1 MNCLRRGVT
10 VKRKKINYYVV
21 SMLLAVFLVACNG
34 AKDTKNAETTT
45 GEQEVSGEMIQSEDS
60 SEGFKENEDNDDSGS
75 DKQDSIEQSG
85 STEET
90 KEQPTEEETFSQPE
104 IELIMVGDVL
114 LHDRLEACAK
124 QEDGSYRYEALFAP
138 MKDEIQAADLAI
150 VNQEVLIGGE
160 ELGITGYPCFN
171 APFTLGDALVDAG
184 FDVVCHATNHTMD
197 KQKRGLL
204 SCINFWKT
212 SYPDIAVLGMNE
224 TQEERDEIYIYE
236 QEGIKVAILNYTYG
250 TNGIKLPSDM
260 PFAVNLLDEE
270 KVVADI
276 KKAEE
281 LADFTIVC
289 PHWGTEYVL
298 KQTKEQERWAKI
310 FFDNGVDLVIGT
322 HPHVIEPVEM
332 MYDVTTGHKML
343 VYYSLGNFVN
353 WSGESRDGVA
363 NRFLG
368 GMAKVTISL
377 DEGGNPMIADYGVI
391 ATVTHV
397 ENKTNGVYTTRLSE
411 YTQELS
417 LTSEVIKQDDV
428 FSKEYLEGV
437 ADKVWG
443 DLWE

>member
-1 MNCLRRGVT
+1 M
-10 VKRKKINYYVV
+10 KKKYLSYYVV
-21 SMLLAVFLVACNG
+21 SLLLAVLLVACNG
-34 AKDTKNAETTT
+34 GNDNKRETTVR
-45 GEQEVSGEMIQSEDS
+45 EQEASGELAS
-60 SEGFKENEDNDDSGS
+60 SSNVA
-75 DKQDSIEQSG
+75 DKG
-85 STEET
+85 NTEESSNSKNDVIEGT
-90 KEQPTEEETFSQPE
+90 TEQPTEEETFSQPE

-124 QEDGSYRYEALFAP
+124 QEDGSYKYEFLFEP

-150 VNQEVLIGGE
+150 VNQEVLIGGA
-160 ELGITGYPCFN
+160 ELGISGYPCFN
-171 APFTLGDALVDAG
+171 ADFTLGDALVDAG

-212 SYPDIAVLGMNE
+212 SHPNIAVLGMNE
-224 TQEERDEIYIYE
+224 TQEEREEIYIYE
-236 QEGIKVAILNYTYG
+236 QEGVKIAILNYTYG
-250 TNGIKLPSDM
+250 TNGISLPSDM
-260 PFAVNLLDEE
+260 PFAVNLLDEA

-310 FFDNGVDLVIGT
+310 FFENGVDLVIGT

-343 VYYSLGNFVN
+343 IYYSLGNFVN
-353 WSGESRDGVA
+353 WSGESRAGVA

-368 GMAKVTISL
+368 GMARVKISL
-377 DEGGNPMIADYGVI
+377 DEGGNPIIADYGVV

-411 YTQELS
+411 YDQELS
-417 LTSEVIKQDDV
+417 LTSEVVKQDDV
-428 FSKEYLEGV
+428 FSKEYLEGI
-437 ADKVWG
+437 ADQVWG

>member
-1 MNCLRRGVT
+1 M
-10 VKRKKINYYVV
+10 KKKNISYYVV
-21 SMLLAVFLVACNG
+21 TLLIAVLLVACNG
-34 AKDTKNAETTT
+34 ADDKKREASTN
-45 GEQEVSGEMIQSEDS
+45 EQEVSGEMTLTEGSSQKQTEDVESESNSNVADKGDAT
-60 SEGFKENEDNDDSGS
+60 EG
-75 DKQDSIEQSG
+75 
-85 STEET
+85 TT
-90 KEQPTEEETFSQPE
+90 EQPTEEETFSQPE
-104 IELIMVGDVL
+104 INLIMVGDVL
-114 LHDRLEACAK
+114 LHDRLEEVCK
-124 QEDGSYRYEALFAP
+124 QEDGAYRYDALFEP

-150 VNQEVLIGGE
+150 VNQEVLIGGA
-160 ELGITGYPCFN
+160 ELGISGYPCFN
-171 APFTLGDALVDAG
+171 ADFTLGDALVDAG
-184 FDVVCHATNHTMD
+184 FDVVCHATNHTLD
-197 KQKRGLL
+197 KQRKGLL

-212 SYPDIAVLGMNE
+212 SYPNIAVLGMNE
-224 TQEERDEIYIYE
+224 TQEEQDEIYIYE
-236 QEGIKVAILNYTYG
+236 QEGLKIAILNYTYG

-260 PFAVNLLDEE
+260 PFAVDLLDED

-298 KQTKEQERWAKI
+298 EQTKEQERWAQI
-310 FFDNGVDLVIGT
+310 FFENGVDLVIGT

-353 WSGESRDGVA
+353 WSGESRAGVA

-368 GMAKVTISL
+368 GMATVTISV
-377 DEGGNPMIADYGVI
+377 DEGGNPMITDYGVI

-411 YTQELS
+411 YDQELS

-428 FSKEYLEGV
+428 FSKEYLEGI
-437 ADKVWG
+437 ADQVWG

>member
-1 MNCLRRGVT
+1 MLIRKQQMCCLGRGVK
-10 VKRKKINYYVV
+10 VKKKYLSYYVV
-21 SMLLAVFLVACNG
+21 SLLLAVLLVACNG
-34 AKDTKNAETTT
+34 EDDNKRESTTI
-45 GEQEVSGEMIQSEDS
+45 EQEASGEAATS
-60 SEGFKENEDNDDSGS
+60 SNVV

-85 STEET
+85 SEDET
-90 KEQPTEEETFSQPE
+90 AETTTEQPTEDETFSQPE
-104 IELIMVGDVL
+104 IDLIMVGDVL

-124 QEDGSYRYEALFAP
+124 QEDGSYRYEFMFEP
-138 MKDEIQAADLAI
+138 MKEDIQAADLAI
-150 VNQEVLIGGE
+150 VNQEVLIGGA
-160 ELGITGYPCFN
+160 ELGISGYPCFN
-171 APFTLGDALVDAG
+171 ADYTLGDALVGAG
-184 FDVVCHATNHTMD
+184 FDVICHATNHTMD
-197 KQKRGLL
+197 KQKKGLMN
-204 SCINFWKT
+204 CINFWKT

-236 QEGIKVAILNYTYG
+236 QEGIKIAILNYTYG

-260 PFAVNLLDEE
+260 PFAVNLLNED

-332 MYDVTTGHKML
+332 MYDVTTGHRML

-368 GMAKVTISL
+368 GMARVKISL
-377 DEGGNPMIADYGVI
+377 DEGGNAVIADYGVV

-397 ENKTNGVYTTRLSE
+397 ENKTNGIYTTRLSE
-411 YTQELS
+411 YDQELS
-417 LTSEVIKQDDV
+417 LTSEVVKQDDA
-428 FSKEYLEGV
+428 FSKEYLEGI
-437 ADKVWG
+437 ADQVWG